1 MFLDKKYHVNGK
13 MFEADQFDE
22 PIPVDGQTQGTE
34 RDEMNEPAEDAAPYG
49 ILLKFLLWL
58 F

>member
-1 MFLDKKYHVNGK
+1 MFLGKKYLVNGK
-13 MFEADQFDE
+13 MFEAEDFDE

-49 ILLKFLLWL
+49 ILLKVPL
-58 F
+58 